1 MIKNEEIE
9 KLKKDIIFKPLN
21 SKEELR
27 DWLYL
32 YFDIL
37 YPMGF
42 VHPTST
48 HGPVDAMWRIYELF
62 KTGET
67 KKVPQVVMV
76 ASRDSFKCQAKGS
89 KLITKEGVKKI
100 EDIKVED
107 VVWTGFSWQKV
118 TNLIDDGIKNGIKI
132 TTYRNYEFTGSPIH
146 KYWSLRDG
154 VEQWIESKDLDPER
168 DLICINNN
176 IDRDLSID
184 QEKYDLGYFLG
195 ILIGDGSL
203 SFLEYEK
210 GASFF
215 ALTTVDE
222 YIKKFFFD
230 FCERKWN
237 YTPRSCG
244 DKITYRVCKKDAVQF
259 LLKTCGVKKSLS
271 HQKTIPDI
279 VWTDTSMS
287 IGFINGVFDTDGTFE
302 KSKKNALF
310 SMSAE
315 TLLKEMQTLL
325 LSLGVVSSFRKAK
338 KLVEFKD
345 KNLKQNHLT
354 CHLTVN
360 AHELI
365 KFQKIG
371 FTNKSLKANKIHIP
385 QIPDAHDIIPWSHLG
400 FLLDVLKF
408 KKNTRKTIG
417 RKHKTKV
424 NLYRSTAYKGL
435 NVDKISHFILWAE
448 ETIELGGYET
458 KDVPAVKECISRLK
472 SLIKNKWLP
481 FTKENVENVH
491 FYDLTVENDHCYW
504 SNGSISHNTL
514 SAAAIEVLLFL
525 HFKLPL
531 AHAAAIKFQAGACV
545 NYVNT
550 MFRRVRPYLEA
561 HGWTKTSDNK
571 TLIEWRTPEGD
582 DISLTVLTATK
593 EGFNSRHCPLMVLD
607 ELDLMDAG
615 AFQESRMVPSMY
627 KGIHPLTIILSTRKF
642 ASGLMENQIALTPK
656 IGGEV
661 YRWNIVDV
669 TERITPE
676 VAQIDK
682 PKVVRYVTSDL
693 PMQNISED
701 DWKALPDKQKNKF
714 ERFEAYAGVA
724 EHPLLPV
731 MRHYLVH
738 RPQEDHGFLYK
749 PVEAVLNN
757 FKGTTPE
764 FASAQLLCEKP
775 SSAGLV
781 YPRFDSQLNTLTVPK
796 LWEKVT
802 GNENPHVTYEQLRD
816 FLIKLGCTFIGGG
829 DFGFSDSTALVVLC
843 ILPGGHIVLV
853 DSFIAPNL
861 EPEDVV
867 KQMLEMNEKWGVDKW
882 FTDQNR
888 PDIIKTFV
896 RKGGKAP
903 KFDKDVAEG
912 IGALQS
918 KIVDSNGVRRFF
930 VLNIPDNQFVMDMFA
945 NYKWSLDAKGEIV
958 EGKPYHDRDGISDMA
973 DSIRYPFQNLYGNS
987 KKISFTTVQ
996 SDPAL
1001 NKPKPIPNQS
1011 LEEIAKQT
1019 NQTLMKEKINE
1030 LVPETNR
1037 QPEKKKGT
1045 KKVLWM

>member
-9 KLKKDIIFKPLN
+9 KLKKDLIFKPLN

-32 YFDIL
+32 YFDIY
-37 YPMGF
+37 YPMG
-42 VHPTST
+42 VVYPSST

-62 KTGET
+62 KTGGT

-76 ASRDSFKCQAKGS
+76 SSRDSFKCQAKGS
-89 KLITKEGVKKI
+89 KLIAKQGIKNI
-100 EDIKVED
+100 EDIKIGD
-107 VVWTGFSWQKV
+107 IVWTGFSWQKV
-118 TNLIDDGIKNGIKI
+118 TNWIDDGAKDGIKI
-132 TTYRNYEFTGSPIH
+132 TTYRDYQFTGSPIH
-146 KYWSLRDG
+146 RYWALRDG
-154 VEQWIESKDLDPER
+154 KEQWIESKDLDPSK

-176 IDRDLSID
+176 IEREISID

-210 GASFF
+210 GSSFF

-222 YIKKFFFD
+222 YIKNFFFD
-230 FCERKWN
+230 FCIKKWG
-237 YTPRSCG
+237 YTPTSST
-244 DKITYRVCKKDAVQF
+244 DKITYRVAKQDAVKF
-259 LLKTCGVKKSLS
+259 LLNECGVKKSLS

-279 VWTDTSMS
+279 VWTDPSIS

-302 KSKKNALF
+302 KSKKNMLF

-315 TLLKEMQTLL
+315 KLLKEMQTLL

-354 CHLTVN
+354 CYLTIN
-360 AHELI
+360 GHEVL
-365 KFQKIG
+365 KFEKIG
-371 FTNKSLKANKIHIP
+371 FVNRSVKAGKVHIP
-385 QIPDAHDIIPWSHLG
+385 QIPDAHDVIPWSHLD
-400 FLLDVLKF
+400 FLKEVMALK
-408 KKNTRKTIG
+408 KKTRNTVG
-417 RKHKTKV
+417 RKIKTPI
-424 NLYRSTAYKGL
+424 NLYRSNSYKGV
-435 NVDKISHFILWAE
+435 NVDKLNRFVDWAE
-448 ETIELGGYET
+448 ETIEMGGYDESEVG
-458 KDVPAVKECISRLK
+458 KVKECIARLK
-472 SLIKNKWLP
+472 SILKNKWLP
-481 FTKENVENVH
+481 FEKENVKDVH
-491 FYDLTVENDHCYW
+491 FYDLTVENDHSYW

-525 HFKLPL
+525 HFRLPM

-550 MFRRVRPYLEA
+550 MFRKVRPYLES
-561 HGWTKTSDNK
+561 HGWVKTSDNK

-593 EGFNSRHCPLMVLD
+593 EGFNSRHVPFMALD
-607 ELDLMDAG
+607 ELDLMDAA

-627 KGIHPLTIILSTRKF
+627 KGMHPLTLILSTRKF
-642 ASGLMENQIALTPK
+642 ASGLMESQIALTPK

-661 YRWNIVDV
+661 YRWNIIDV
-669 TERITPE
+669 AERITPE
-676 VAQIDK
+676 EAQVDK
-682 PKVVRYVTSDL
+682 PKVIRYVTSNL
-693 PMQNISED
+693 PMQNLSED
-701 DWKALPDKQKNKF
+701 EWKNLPEKEKNKF
-714 ERFEAYAGVA
+714 ERFEAYAGIA
-724 EHPLLPV
+724 EHQLLPV

-764 FASAQLLCEKP
+764 FADAQLLGNKP

-781 YPRFDSQLNTLTVPK
+781 YPRFESQLNTLTIPQ

-802 GNENPHVTYEQLRD
+802 GNENPHATYEQVKD
-816 FLIKLGCTFIGGG
+816 FLLSLGCTFIGGG
-829 DFGFSDSTALVVLC
+829 DFGFSDSTALAVLC

-903 KFDKDVAEG
+903 KFTKDVAEG

-918 KIVDSNGVRRFF
+918 RIVDSNGVRRFF
-930 VLNIPDNQFVMDMFA
+930 ILSIPDNQFVIDMFA
-945 NYKWSLDAKGEIV
+945 NYKWALDSKGEIV
-958 EGKPYHDRDGISDMA
+958 EGKPYHDRDGVSDMA
-973 DSIRYPFQNLYGNS
+973 DCLRYPFQNLYGNS
-987 KKISFTTVQ
+987 KKLSFTTVE

-1001 NKPKPIPNQS
+1001 TKPKHLPNQS

-1019 NQTLMKEKINE
+1019 NQTLMKDKINE
-1030 LVPETNR
+1030 LVPEANR
-1037 QPEKKKGT
+1037 KPEKKKGA
-1045 KKVLWM
+1045 KRVLWM